1 MADIDPDAETRA
13 TEAEIEINASP
24 LLRVLRS
31 YDPYGWLARIG
42 LITPS
47 TNTVTAPEWQLMAP
61 EGVSI
66 HVARATLFGATS
78 QSSYEAMGR
87 STEQAAIDLSTAEVD
102 IVSYCCTSGT
112 FVCDRREIAAR
123 ADCPANC
130 ATDAVVAALK
140 AQGVRKV
147 ALATPYVDFVNE
159 AEVRMLEEEGFEIVS
174 VLGLGL
180 GKTQAERRAMNRIP
194 HETVVNMARRVNCEE
209 AEGILLSCAAL
220 SGIQLLNQMESML
233 GKPVITTN
241 QATFWLTMRM
251 LGLNEP
257 IFGFGSLLS
266 AQ

>member
-1 MADIDPDAETRA
+1 MADIDPGTEIAEA
-13 TEAEIEINASP
+13 SINDSP
-24 LLRVLRS
+24 LLKVLRS

-61 EGVSI
+61 KGVAI

-87 STEQAAIDLSTAEVD
+87 STEQAAVDLSTAEVD

-112 FVCDRREIAAR
+112 FVCDRREIVDRIAAR
-123 ADCPANC
+123 ACCPANS
-130 ATDAVVAALK
+130 ATDAVVAGLK

-147 ALATPYVDFVNE
+147 ALATPYVDFVND
-159 AEVRMLEEEGFEIVS
+159 AEVRMLEEEGFEVVS

-194 HETVVNMARRVNCEE
+194 HETVMNMARRVNCKE

-220 SGIQLLNQMESML
+220 SGIQLLDQMEAVL

-257 IFGFGSLLS
+257 IAGFGSLLS
-266 AQ
+266 SK

>member
-1 MADIDPDAETRA
+1 MADIDPAPDP
-13 TEAEIEINASP
+13 EAEINASP

-31 YDPYGWLARIG
+31 YDPYGWLARVG

-61 EGVSI
+61 KGVAI
-66 HVARATLFGATS
+66 HTARATLFGATS

-102 IVSYCCTSGT
+102 IISYCCTSGT
-112 FVCDRREIAAR
+112 FVCDRGEIVSRIAER
-123 ADCPANC
+123 GSCPANC
-130 ATDAVVAALK
+130 ATDAVIAGLRAH
-140 AQGVRKV
+140 GVKRV
-147 ALATPYVDFVNE
+147 ALATPYVDFVNQ
-159 AEVRMLEEEGFEIVS
+159 AEIKLLEDEGFEVVS

-194 HETVVNMARRVNCEE
+194 HETVLNMARQVNVEE

-220 SGIQLLNQMESML
+220 SGVTLIDRMEAML

-257 IFGFGSLLS
+257 IHGFGSLLS
-266 AQ
+266 AA